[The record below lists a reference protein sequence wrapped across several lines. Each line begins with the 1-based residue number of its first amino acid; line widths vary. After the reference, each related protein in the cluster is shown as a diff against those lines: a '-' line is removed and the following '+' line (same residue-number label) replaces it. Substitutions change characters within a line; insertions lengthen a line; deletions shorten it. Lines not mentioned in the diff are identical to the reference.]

1 MIFSEAMFT
10 KVSVEEMYKP
20 QMAGFG
26 DKSLNDFNPVA
37 LSSVFV
43 AEKKKDGAEE
53 EFIKSYL
60 EAARILMNETYR
72 NQNIEGVSKVFY
84 SYSLVIPTL
93 YLCRHCM
100 ELSIKHAIG
109 HLGKESKP
117 THGLEGQWNAFR
129 QYLPREKISGKEC
142 TVLKNMGEF
151 VRSVDVLD
159 DNGTKLRYPVQVDRS
174 LSQERFM
181 WANTRVI
188 VENTEKF
195 IRQMELLTYEELLD
209 GPG

>member
-1 MIFSEAMFT
+1 MIFSETMFT
-10 KVSVEEMYKP
+10 KVTVEEMYKP
-20 QMAGFG
+20 QMDGLG
-26 DKSLNDFNPVA
+26 DKSLKDFNPVTF
-37 LSSVFV
+37 SSVFV
-43 AEKKKDGAEE
+43 AEKKKDWAEE

-109 HLGKESKP
+109 HLGKEIKQ

-129 QYLPREKISGKEC
+129 QYLPQEKISGKER

-159 DNGTKLRYPVQVDRS
+159 DNGTKLRYPVQKDS
-174 LSQERFM
+174 SFSQERFM
-181 WANTRVI
+181 WANTRAI
-188 VENTEKF
+188 VKNTEKF
-195 IRQMELLTYEELLD
+195 IRQLELLRYEALLD
-209 GPG
+209 GPE